1 MQERRAVACAIPSPN
16 YSRPKDAFLLSSAQ
30 SIFVDRVLRAHIA
43 FTTVPVAQRDWEAR
57 FRITDAELSSQR
69 SLLKPLVI
77 TEHADYFSTDPATL
91 GEAEEIINQIVREI
105 ITSARAVKF

>member
-1 MQERRAVACAIPSPN
+1 
-16 YSRPKDAFLLSSAQ
+16 LSSAQ
-30 SIFVDRVLRAHIA
+30 SIFVDRLLRAHIA